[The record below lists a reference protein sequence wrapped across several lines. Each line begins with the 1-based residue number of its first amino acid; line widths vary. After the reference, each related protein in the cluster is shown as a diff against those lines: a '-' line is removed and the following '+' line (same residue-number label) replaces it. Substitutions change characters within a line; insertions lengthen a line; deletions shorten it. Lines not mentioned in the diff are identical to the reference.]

1 VAAALTWSLQQAAD
15 ALGLT
20 VDGFCRRRAR
30 LEAGG
35 FPRPLPGLRRRY
47 DPLAIEG
54 WLARLR
60 GSANAPPDAAAPPE
74 PGSDAAFQAE
84 LDRRALSLATA
95 RGHA

>member
-1 VAAALTWSLQQAAD
+1 MVAPLTWSLPQAAE

-20 VDGFCRRRAR
+20 VPGFCRRRAQ
-30 LEAGG
+30 LEASG

-47 DPLAIEG
+47 DPLAIQG

-60 GSANAPPDAAAPPE
+60 GEPAHSVTPEDHGDAAL
-74 PGSDAAFQAE
+74 QAE
-84 LDRRALSLATA
+84 LDRRALTLATA

>member
-1 VAAALTWSLQQAAD
+1 MAAPLTWALSQAAD

-20 VDGFCRRRAR
+20 VPGFCRRRAR
-30 LEAGG
+30 LEAAG

-47 DPLAIEG
+47 DPLAIQG

-60 GSANAPPDAAAPPE
+60 GDDPATPEAAPPFD
-74 PGSDAAFQAE
+74 SDAALKAE
-84 LDRRALSLATA
+84 LDRRALTLATA